1 MQAKKYTTLVRKT
14 LLSKDLFFRGRWK
27 LPELLGSL
35 GRVFILN
42 YFCCISCDRWAAMWL
57 KLPSSNAQLIS
68 GKIWKLR
75 IPYSIPKCCQ
85 YVPNHI
91 VLQTPY
97 NWKESETQK
106 LSKQFLMT
114 WMFVYI
120 AGWSTFTWFFMK
132 FIEVYSIE
140 KPELNATQEGNLVS
154 FTGIR

>member
-1 MQAKKYTTLVRKT
+1 
-14 LLSKDLFFRGRWK
+14 
-27 LPELLGSL
+27 
-35 GRVFILN
+35 
-42 YFCCISCDRWAAMWL
+42 MWL

-75 IPYSIPKCCQ
+75 IPYSKPKCCQ

-91 VLQTPY
+91 ILQTPY

-106 LSKQFLMT
+106 LSKQFLIA

-120 AGWSTFTWFFMK
+120 SGWTTFTWFFMK
-132 FIEVYSIE
+132 YIVYRIE

-154 FTGIR
+154 FVGIR